1 MQNARSGDRYPLA
14 IRPSNR
20 AFAMTLSEILL
31 EVWRQAMT
39 EEKRSVEI
47 EEQRYPVRK
56 IRSKGLRT
64 IQFDYDGRQI
74 TGIEQNPRTRSR
86 WAELARKGERVM
98 QFSCQGKYVGNVT
111 EGKLLRY
118 PAWHT
123 LQLPD

>member
-1 MQNARSGDRYPLA
+1 
-14 IRPSNR
+14 
-20 AFAMTLSEILL
+20 MTLSETLL
-31 EVWRQAMT
+31 AVWQQAMA
-39 EEKRSVEI
+39 EETRSVEI

-64 IQFDYDGRQI
+64 IQFDYDGRRI